1 VGGIVLKTIKT
12 GLWGLLM
19 ALSTVAVSQDDGLAI
34 FSDFDGKPQ
43 QLEDHIG
50 GGKWLVVMIWA
61 SDCQIC
67 NAEAATYARFHE
79 SQREKGVGVLGV
91 SMDGQDNKA
100 AALAFIERHDL
111 PFPNLIGEP
120 GMVSLYYAALTR
132 ESLRGTPTFL
142 IFDPDGELAAAQ
154 AGAVSP
160 DAINRFIAK
169 KNATRPAGPKAT
181 QS

>member
-1 VGGIVLKTIKT
+1 
-12 GLWGLLM
+12 
-19 ALSTVAVSQDDGLAI
+19 
-34 FSDFDGKPQ
+34 
-43 QLEDHIG
+43 
-50 GGKWLVVMIWA
+50 MIWA

-120 GMVSLYYAALTR
+120 GMISLYYASLTQ

-142 IFDPDGELAAAQ
+142 IFDPDGEPGRSSGGCRVSGGDQ
-154 AGAVSP
+154 QIHRQKECSTAGRTKGRSILSRACHAS
-160 DAINRFIAK
+160 
-169 KNATRPAGPKAT
+169 
-181 QS
+181 SSS

>member
-1 VGGIVLKTIKT
+1 MLNTIKT
-12 GLWGLLM
+12 GLLGLLM
-19 ALSTVAVSQDDGLAI
+19 AVSTLAVSQQDGFAI

-43 QLEDHIG
+43 QIEDHTG

-61 SDCQIC
+61 SDCHIC
-67 NAEAATYARFHE
+67 NAEAVTYARFHE

-91 SMDGQDNKA
+91 SMDGQDKKA

-111 PFPNLIGEP
+111 PYPNLIGEP
-120 GMVSLYYAALTR
+120 GMISLYYAALTR

-169 KNATRPAGPKAT
+169 KNATRTAAPKAAQT
-181 QS
+181 

>member
-12 GLWGLLM
+12 GLCGLLL

-34 FSDFDGKPQ
+34 FSDFDGNPQ
-43 QLEDHIG
+43 QLEDHTG
-50 GGKWLVVMIWA
+50 DGKWLVVMIWA
-61 SDCQIC
+61 SDCHIC

-79 SQREKGVGVLGV
+79 SQRGKDVGVLGI
-91 SMDGQDNKA
+91 SMDGEENKA

-120 GMVSLYYAALTR
+120 GMISLYYASLTQ

-160 DAINRFIAK
+160 EAINRFIAK
-169 KNATRPAGPKAT
+169 KNAAGPKAA

>member
-1 VGGIVLKTIKT
+1 MQRQSRTH
-12 GLWGLLM
+12 
-19 ALSTVAVSQDDGLAI
+19 A
-34 FSDFDGKPQ
+34 
-43 QLEDHIG
+43 
-50 GGKWLVVMIWA
+50 
-61 SDCQIC
+61 
-67 NAEAATYARFHE
+67 YE

-91 SMDGQDNKA
+91 SMDGQDKKA

-111 PFPNLIGEP
+111 PYPNLIGEP
-120 GMVSLYYAALTR
+120 GMISLYYAALTR

-169 KNATRPAGPKAT
+169 KNATRTAAPKAAQT
-181 QS
+181 